1 MHERHI
7 ARLIYKRI
15 IGTITP
21 EETDELEA
29 WRKADPRNE
38 ATYRRLLDTH
48 FLERE
53 YRRAEHIDAR
63 RPLEDMK
70 ARIRRESRPS
80 RLRRRWA
87 VSLVAAASLAA
98 VICISYFGHSP
109 VNDELT
115 PIARQLEQAQI
126 RHGKTQA
133 MLTLADGSE
142 ISLGEDSARNSRLIA
157 RQRTDEPEAS
167 RKARINKLT
176 TPRGGE
182 FKIILEDSTEV
193 WLNAESQ
200 LIYPENFTG
209 SERRVT
215 VKGEAYFK
223 VAKDSLRP
231 FYVESDNMQVRV
243 YGTEFNINA
252 YNEENCIYTTLV
264 SGSIALR
271 PLNDTHAELVLTPG
285 HQAVFL
291 KSDRSTRVRPVDTRA
306 VTSWHDGRFSFEELT
321 LQQIMTTLSRWY
333 NFDFRFADERLA
345 STVFKGSAPR
355 YAELAEVLSILEKSG
370 GIIFRVEGKT
380 IVVEH
385 AEDSL

>member
-53 YRRAEHIDAR
+53 YRRAKHIDAR

-157 RQRTDEPEAS
+157 RQRNDEPEAS

-231 FYVESDNMQVRV
+231 FYVESGNMQVRV
-243 YGTEFNINA
+243 YGTEFNIKA
-252 YNEENCIYTTLV
+252 GHMESEITLFT
-264 SGSIALR
+264 GSIKFQAEEGQRELPMQPNER
-271 PLNDTHAELVLTPG
+271 IVYNTQAKSVVRTNIDINEYDWRSSKYRFTNKPLQEFIDFINRSYHVNIIIKEEKLKELKFNGTIRKDEPLTNIIEKICISLD
-285 HQAVFL
+285 L
-291 KSDRSTRVRPVDTRA
+291 K
-306 VTSWHDGRFSFEELT
+306 EKQENNN
-321 LQQIMTTLSRWY
+321 I
-333 NFDFRFADERLA
+333 
-345 STVFKGSAPR
+345 
-355 YAELAEVLSILEKSG
+355 ILY
-370 GIIFRVEGKT
+370 
-380 IVVEH
+380 
-385 AEDSL
+385 

>member
-53 YRRAEHIDAR
+53 YRRAKHIDAR

-115 PIARQLEQAQI
+115 PSPGSWS
-126 RHGKTQA
+126 RH
-133 MLTLADGSE
+133 
-142 ISLGEDSARNSRLIA
+142 
-157 RQRTDEPEAS
+157 
-167 RKARINKLT
+167 
-176 TPRGGE
+176 
-182 FKIILEDSTEV
+182 
-193 WLNAESQ
+193 
-200 LIYPENFTG
+200 
-209 SERRVT
+209 
-215 VKGEAYFK
+215 
-223 VAKDSLRP
+223 
-231 FYVESDNMQVRV
+231 
-243 YGTEFNINA
+243 
-252 YNEENCIYTTLV
+252 
-264 SGSIALR
+264 
-271 PLNDTHAELVLTPG
+271 
-285 HQAVFL
+285 
-291 KSDRSTRVRPVDTRA
+291 KSDT
-306 VTSWHDGRFSFEELT
+306 GR
-321 LQQIMTTLSRWY
+321 R
-333 NFDFRFADERLA
+333 RRC
-345 STVFKGSAPR
+345 
-355 YAELAEVLSILEKSG
+355 
-370 GIIFRVEGKT
+370 
-380 IVVEH
+380 
-385 AEDSL
+385 